1 MAPYKGI
8 EYTVTPCFRR
18 QLKKIGMV
26 LRVDSALLE
35 HVFRFQ
41 FLFFSTMVNVKI
53 WIETTTQS
61 FFQFSF
67 YSNQILKRVISLDFF
82 ELIFLWF
89 LPWYSSPLVSG
100 FLYFSEHG
108 I

>member
-41 FLFFSTMVNVKI
+41 FLFF
-53 WIETTTQS
+53 
-61 FFQFSF
+61 F
-67 YSNQILKRVISLDFF
+67 YHGKREDLD
-82 ELIFLWF
+82 
-89 LPWYSSPLVSG
+89 
-100 FLYFSEHG
+100 
-108 I
+108 